1 MTSSR
6 SLYQSNGNVMNEIIK
21 LVFDILSFSCIMVL
35 VVGGLAI
42 IASLMGIFN
51 FAHGEFV
58 LLGAYTVFVFR
69 ETGLPVWSGMIA
81 APLVVGAFG
90 LFLEVTIIRRFYKEG
105 IAAMLATYAIAV
117 IIRETVR
124 GLIGGQFW
132 KISEPIPGQFQMGD
146 MNFSIW
152 RAVIIILTI
161 LIMLACYLFLTR
173 TNYGLKIRGAMENP
187 SLARACGI
195 STTQLYSYT
204 FVFGSALAGLA
215 GALIVP
221 LYALFAELG
230 LRFLVMA
237 FLSVMLGGIGTFEGP
252 VLGSAMIG
260 AMVPGYQ
267 WLREIPFIVDIL
279 SPVFA
284 EILVFVTAI
293 ILVAFRPQGLFHKSR
308 L

>member
-1 MTSSR
+1 
-6 SLYQSNGNVMNEIIK
+6 MNEIIK

-124 GLIGGQFW
+124 GLIGGRFL
-132 KISEPIPGQFQMGD
+132 KIEEPIPGQFQMGD

>member
-1 MTSSR
+1 
-6 SLYQSNGNVMNEIIK
+6 
-21 LVFDILSFSCIMVL
+21 MVL

-105 IAAMLATYAIAV
+105 SAAMLATYAIAV

-124 GLIGGQFW
+124 GLIGGRFL
-132 KISEPIPGQFQMGD
+132 KIEEPIPGQFQMGD

>member
-1 MTSSR
+1 
-6 SLYQSNGNVMNEIIK
+6 
-21 LVFDILSFSCIMVL
+21 MVL

-124 GLIGGQFW
+124 GLIGGRFL
-132 KISEPIPGQFQMGD
+132 KIEEPIPGQFQMGD

-237 FLSVMLGGIGTFEGP
+237 FLSEMLGGIGTFEGP

>member
-1 MTSSR
+1 
-6 SLYQSNGNVMNEIIK
+6 
-21 LVFDILSFSCIMVL
+21 MVL

-124 GLIGGQFW
+124 GLIGGRFL
-132 KISEPIPGQFQMGD
+132 KIEEPIPGQFQMGD

-161 LIMLACYLFLTR
+161 LIMLACYFFLTR

>member
-1 MTSSR
+1 LTSSR
-6 SLYQSNGNVMNEIIK
+6 SLYQSHGNVMNEIIK

-58 LLGAYTVFVFR
+58 LLGAYTVFVFL

-124 GLIGGQFW
+124 GLIGGRFL
-132 KISEPIPGQFQMGD
+132 KIEEPIPGQFQMGD

>member
-1 MTSSR
+1 
-6 SLYQSNGNVMNEIIK
+6 
-21 LVFDILSFSCIMVL
+21 MVL

-124 GLIGGQFW
+124 GLIGGRFL
-132 KISEPIPGQFQMGD
+132 KIEEPIPGQFQMGD

-267 WLREIPFIVDIL
+267 WLREIPFIFDIL

>member
-1 MTSSR
+1 
-6 SLYQSNGNVMNEIIK
+6 
-21 LVFDILSFSCIMVL
+21 MVL

-124 GLIGGQFW
+124 GLIVGRFL
-132 KISEPIPGQFQMGD
+132 KIEEPIPGQFQMGD

>member
-1 MTSSR
+1 
-6 SLYQSNGNVMNEIIK
+6 
-21 LVFDILSFSCIMVL
+21 MVL

-124 GLIGGQFW
+124 GLIGGRFL
-132 KISEPIPGQFQMGD
+132 KIEEPIPGQFQMGD

-260 AMVPGYQ
+260 AIVPGYQ

>member
-1 MTSSR
+1 
-6 SLYQSNGNVMNEIIK
+6 MNEIIK

-42 IASLMGIFN
+42 IASLIGIFN

>member
-1 MTSSR
+1 
-6 SLYQSNGNVMNEIIK
+6 
-21 LVFDILSFSCIMVL
+21 MVL

-124 GLIGGQFW
+124 GLIGGRFL
-132 KISEPIPGQFQMGD
+132 KIEEPIPGQFQMGD

-187 SLARACGI
+187 SLARAGGR

>member
-6 SLYQSNGNVMNEIIK
+6 SLYQSHGNVMNEIIK

-58 LLGAYTVFVFR
+58 LLGAYTVFVFL

-124 GLIGGQFW
+124 GLIGGRFL
-132 KISEPIPGQFQMGD
+132 KIEEPIPGQFQMGD

>member
-1 MTSSR
+1 
-6 SLYQSNGNVMNEIIK
+6 MNEIIK

-35 VVGGLAI
+35 VVVGLAI

-124 GLIGGQFW
+124 GLIGGRFL
-132 KISEPIPGQFQMGD
+132 KIEEPIPGQFQMGD

>member
-6 SLYQSNGNVMNEIIK
+6 SLYQSHGNVMNEIIK

-58 LLGAYTVFVFR
+58 LLGAYTVFVFP

-124 GLIGGQFW
+124 GLIGGRFL
-132 KISEPIPGQFQMGD
+132 KIEEPIPGQFQMGD

>member
-1 MTSSR
+1 LTSSR
-6 SLYQSNGNVMNEIIK
+6 SLYQSHGNVMNEIIK

-124 GLIGGQFW
+124 GLIGGRFL
-132 KISEPIPGQFQMGD
+132 KIEEPIPGQFQMGD

>member
-1 MTSSR
+1 
-6 SLYQSNGNVMNEIIK
+6 
-21 LVFDILSFSCIMVL
+21 MVL

-58 LLGAYTVFVFR
+58 LLGAYTVFVFL

-124 GLIGGQFW
+124 GLIGGRFL
-132 KISEPIPGQFQMGD
+132 KIEEPIPGQFQMGD

>member
-1 MTSSR
+1 
-6 SLYQSNGNVMNEIIK
+6 MNEIIK

-124 GLIGGQFW
+124 GLIGGRFL
-132 KISEPIPGQFQMGD
+132 KIEEPIPGQFQMGD

-237 FLSVMLGGIGTFEGP
+237 FLS
-252 VLGSAMIG
+252 
-260 AMVPGYQ
+260 
-267 WLREIPFIVDIL
+267 
-279 SPVFA
+279 
-284 EILVFVTAI
+284 
-293 ILVAFRPQGLFHKSR
+293 
-308 L
+308 

>member
-1 MTSSR
+1 
-6 SLYQSNGNVMNEIIK
+6 
-21 LVFDILSFSCIMVL
+21 MVL

-124 GLIGGQFW
+124 GLIGGRFL
-132 KISEPIPGQFQMGD
+132 KIEEPIPGQFQMGD

-173 TNYGLKIRGAMENP
+173 TNYGLKIRGAMETP

>member
-6 SLYQSNGNVMNEIIK
+6 SLYQSHGNVMNEIIK

-81 APLVVGAFG
+81 APLVGGAFG

-124 GLIGGQFW
+124 GLIGGRFL
-132 KISEPIPGQFQMGD
+132 KIEEPIPGQFQMGD

-152 RAVIIILTI
+152 SAVIIILTI

>member
-1 MTSSR
+1 
-6 SLYQSNGNVMNEIIK
+6 
-21 LVFDILSFSCIMVL
+21 MVL

-124 GLIGGQFW
+124 GLIGGRFL
-132 KISEPIPGQFQMGD
+132 KIEEPIPGQFQMGD

-230 LRFLVMA
+230 LRFLVME

>member
-1 MTSSR
+1 
-6 SLYQSNGNVMNEIIK
+6 
-21 LVFDILSFSCIMVL
+21 MVL

-124 GLIGGQFW
+124 GLIGGRFL
-132 KISEPIPGQFQMGD
+132 KIEEPIPGQFQMGD

>member
-1 MTSSR
+1 
-6 SLYQSNGNVMNEIIK
+6 
-21 LVFDILSFSCIMVL
+21 MVL

-124 GLIGGQFW
+124 GLIGGRFL
-132 KISEPIPGQFQMGD
+132 KIEEPIPGQFQMGD

-221 LYALFAELG
+221 LYALLAELG

>member
-1 MTSSR
+1 
-6 SLYQSNGNVMNEIIK
+6 
-21 LVFDILSFSCIMVL
+21 
-35 VVGGLAI
+35 
-42 IASLMGIFN
+42 
-51 FAHGEFV
+51 
-58 LLGAYTVFVFR
+58 
-69 ETGLPVWSGMIA
+69 
-81 APLVVGAFG
+81 
-90 LFLEVTIIRRFYKEG
+90 
-105 IAAMLATYAIAV
+105 
-117 IIRETVR
+117 
-124 GLIGGQFW
+124 
-132 KISEPIPGQFQMGD
+132 MGD

>member
-1 MTSSR
+1 
-6 SLYQSNGNVMNEIIK
+6 
-21 LVFDILSFSCIMVL
+21 MVL

-124 GLIGGQFW
+124 GLIGGRFL
-132 KISEPIPGQFQMGD
+132 KIEEPIPGQFQMGD

-237 FLSVMLGGIGTFEGP
+237 FLSVMLGGSGTFEGP

>member
-1 MTSSR
+1 
-6 SLYQSNGNVMNEIIK
+6 
-21 LVFDILSFSCIMVL
+21 MVL

-105 IAAMLATYAIAV
+105 IAAMLATYAISV

-124 GLIGGQFW
+124 GLIGGRFL
-132 KISEPIPGQFQMGD
+132 KIEEPIPGQFQMGD

>member
-1 MTSSR
+1 
-6 SLYQSNGNVMNEIIK
+6 
-21 LVFDILSFSCIMVL
+21 MVL

-105 IAAMLATYAIAV
+105 IAAMLATYAIGV

-124 GLIGGQFW
+124 GLIGGRFL
-132 KISEPIPGQFQMGD
+132 KIEEPIPGQFQMGD

>member
-1 MTSSR
+1 
-6 SLYQSNGNVMNEIIK
+6 
-21 LVFDILSFSCIMVL
+21 MVL

-124 GLIGGQFW
+124 GLIGGRFL
-132 KISEPIPGQFQMGD
+132 KIEEPIPGQFQMGD
-146 MNFSIW
+146 MNVSIW

>member
-1 MTSSR
+1 
-6 SLYQSNGNVMNEIIK
+6 
-21 LVFDILSFSCIMVL
+21 MVL

>member
-1 MTSSR
+1 
-6 SLYQSNGNVMNEIIK
+6 
-21 LVFDILSFSCIMVL
+21 MVL

-51 FAHGEFV
+51 FAQGEFV